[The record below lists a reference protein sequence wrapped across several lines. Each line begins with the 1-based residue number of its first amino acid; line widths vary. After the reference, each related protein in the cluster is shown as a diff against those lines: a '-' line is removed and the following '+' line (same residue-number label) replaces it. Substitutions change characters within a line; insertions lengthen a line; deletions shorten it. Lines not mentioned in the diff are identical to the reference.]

1 MENVILEQ
9 IIIIINTKF
18 CLDIMKLK
26 NFIHHVDK
34 SQVTN
39 QDDI

>member
-1 MENVILEQ
+1 MANAILEQ
-9 IIIIINTKF
+9 MIIIINTKIF
-18 CLDIMKLK
+18 LDIMKLK